1 MPEWWVDGV
10 TEMQTRGTD
19 KEKRIRRWSIAG
31 VIGAIPVV
39 LALLQFMGF
48 STLGQLKAA
57 FSGTASSTPTP
68 TVVSVA
74 SPTYQATSA
83 PATSAPAVTQSTFSA
98 AASFTAAPAA
108 PAGCVQALN
117 NINLWVKIAQT
128 DQEDGEVLAE
138 ANAYKDL
145 SSVLYTD
152 ANQATETVVRA
163 DINEAALDS
172 YAVGSDL
179 AADNSTALRDA
190 AGQLQTSAISL
201 NTACAT

>member
-1 MPEWWVDGV
+1 
-10 TEMQTRGTD
+10 MQTKETK

-31 VIGAIPVV
+31 VFTAIPAI
-39 LALLQFMGF
+39 LALLQFMGI
-48 STLGQLKAA
+48 STLGQVKNA

-68 TVVSVA
+68 TV
-74 SPTYQATSA
+74 TSA
-83 PATSAPAVTQSTFSA
+83 PATSAPSVTPSTSP
-98 AASFTAAPAA
+98 TAAPAA

-128 DQEDGEVLAE
+128 DKEDGNALGE

-145 SSVLYTD
+145 SAVLYTNAD
-152 ANQATETVVRA
+152 QANQTVVRA

-179 AADNSTALRDA
+179 AAGNLTAASDA